1 MIDCP
6 QLNGEESSFSKT
18 QNNKISSNRVFD
30 SILTEGNICP
40 IFKLN
45 FCLQN
50 IKYRFT
56 NE

>member
-18 QNNKISSNRVFD
+18 QNSKISSNRVFD
-30 SILTEGNICP
+30 SIFAEAKIC
-40 IFKLN
+40 IEFELN
-45 FCLQN
+45 FYLSI
-50 IKYRFT
+50 IKHRFT